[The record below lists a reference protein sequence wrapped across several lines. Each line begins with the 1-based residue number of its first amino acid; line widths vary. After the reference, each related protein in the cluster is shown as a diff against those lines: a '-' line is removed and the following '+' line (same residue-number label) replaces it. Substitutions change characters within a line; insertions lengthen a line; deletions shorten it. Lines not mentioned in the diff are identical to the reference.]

1 MHASAPA
8 TFDGKLFVRHLTP
21 APGVYRMYA
30 SDGVLLY
37 VGKAGNLKKRVSS
50 YFMRPLMEPRIAAM
64 VAQIARM
71 ETTITRTESEALML
85 EAQLIKQLQPRYNIL
100 LRDGKSYPYVLI
112 TAHAEYPRLAWYRGA
127 RSAPGSYFG
136 PFPSSGAVR
145 ESLSLLHKLFH
156 LRGCEESY
164 FRNRT
169 RPCLQHQI
177 GRCSAPCVGLISP
190 VDYAADVRH
199 VQMFLQGRSSAV
211 IDEIV
216 ALMQRASAAQEFERA
231 ARLRDQIQALRTVQS
246 EHYVQGAS
254 TDMDVLACRISGESA
269 CVSVLFF
276 RNGLALGSRDFFP
289 RMGVDAPTPG
299 ALLAQFIAQYY
310 VERTAPAELILE
322 HAPEQPDLLGQ
333 ALGEHAG
340 HEVRIKTQV
349 RGDRARF
356 IELAGR
362 NAEAALATRLAS
374 RQTLEARFADLARLL
389 ALPKPPARIE
399 CFDISHTQGEATVA
413 SCVAY
418 GPEGPMKGH
427 YRKFNIAGIVA
438 GDDYAAM
445 EQALTRR
452 FRRAAE
458 GGDWASPDLLLIDG
472 GTGQIARAE
481 QVLDALCVRDVPIVG
496 VAKGPARRSG
506 EETLVLAH
514 GGGQLHPGSAS
525 PALQLINA
533 VRDEAHRFA
542 IGAHRRRREATRER
556 SVLQDI
562 PGIGPRRRRI
572 LLNAFGGLAGLQDAG
587 VEEIARVSGI
597 DRSLAARIYAALHG

>member
-1 MHASAPA
+1 MHEPSPA
-8 TFDGKLFVRHLTP
+8 AFDGKSFVRHLTH
-21 APGVYRMYA
+21 APGVYRMYDA
-30 SDGVLLY
+30 RDALLY

-50 YFMRPLMEPRIAAM
+50 YFMRPQMEPRIASM
-64 VAQIARM
+64 VSQVARM
-71 ETTITRTESEALML
+71 ETTVTRTESEALML

-112 TAHAEYPRLAWYRGA
+112 SAHEAYPRLAYHRGA
-127 RSAPGSYFG
+127 RNVQGSYFG

-145 ESLSLLHKLFH
+145 ESLNLLHKLFR
-156 LRGCEESY
+156 LRGCEDSY

-169 RPCLQHQI
+169 RPCLQYQI
-177 GRCSAPCVGLISP
+177 GRCSGPCVGLISP
-190 VDYAADVRH
+190 QDYAADVRH
-199 VQMFLQGRSSAV
+199 VEMFLQGRSTAI
-211 IDEIV
+211 IDE
-216 ALMQRASAAQEFERA
+216 LSAAMQEASMALAFERA
-231 ARLRDQIQALRTVQS
+231 ARLRDQIQALRSIQS

-254 TDMDVLACRISGESA
+254 ADMDVLACRIQGESA

-276 RNGLALGSRDFFP
+276 RSGMALGSRDYFP
-289 RMGVDAPTPG
+289 RLGLVAPTVG

-310 VERTAPAELILE
+310 AERPAPSELVVEEL
-322 HAPEQPDLLGQ
+322 PEESALLGQ
-333 ALGEHAG
+333 ALSERAG

-356 IELAGR
+356 LELAGR

-374 RQTLEARFADLARLL
+374 RQTLETRFADLAQLL
-389 ALPKPPARIE
+389 GLPKIPSRIE

-418 GPEGPMKGH
+418 GRDGPMKGY
-427 YRKFNIAGIVA
+427 YRKFNITGITE

-472 GTGQIARAE
+472 GAGQLARAE
-481 QVLDALCVRDVPIVG
+481 QVLATLGVHALPVVG

-514 GGGQLHPGSAS
+514 GGGELHPGSAS
-525 PALQLINA
+525 PALQLVNA

-542 IGAHRRRREATRER
+542 IGAHRKRREAARER

-562 PGIGPRRRRI
+562 PGIGPRRRRA
-572 LLNAFGGLAGLQDAG
+572 LLNAFGGLSGLQGAG
-587 VEEIARVSGI
+587 IEEIARVNGI
-597 DRSLAARIYAALHG
+597 DRGLAARIYAALHG

>member
-8 TFDGKLFVRHLTP
+8 TFDGKLFVRHLTH

-30 SDGVLLY
+30 GDGVLLY
-37 VGKAGNLKKRVSS
+37 VGKAGNLKKRVSN
-50 YFMRPLMEPRIAAM
+50 YFMRPLLEPRIAAM

-71 ETTITRTESEALML
+71 ETTVTRTESEALML
-85 EAQLIKQLQPRYNIL
+85 EAQLIKQFQPRYNIL

-112 TAHAEYPRLAWYRGA
+112 TAHADYPRLAYHRGA
-127 RSAPGSYFG
+127 RTLPGSYFG

-145 ESLSLLHKLFH
+145 ESLNLLHKLFH

-169 RPCLQHQI
+169 RPCLQYQI

-190 VDYAADVRH
+190 ADYAVDVRH

-211 IDEIV
+211 IDELA
-216 ALMQRASAAQEFERA
+216 ALMQCASDALEFERA
-231 ARLRDQIQALRTVQS
+231 ARLRDQIQALRTIQS

-254 TDMDVLACRISGESA
+254 ADMDVLACRINGESA

-276 RNGLALGSRDFFP
+276 RNGMALGSRDFFP
-289 RMGVDAPTPG
+289 RLGVDAPAPG

-310 VERTAPAELILE
+310 AERAAPAELILE
-322 HAPEQPDLLGQ
+322 HAPEQPELLAQ
-333 ALGEHAG
+333 ALAEHAG
-340 HEVRIKTQV
+340 HEVHIKTQV

-362 NAEAALATRLAS
+362 NAEAALVTRMAS
-374 RQTLEARFADLARLL
+374 RQTLEARFADLAHLL
-389 ALPKPPARIE
+389 SLPQPPTRIE

-427 YRKFNIAGIVA
+427 YRKFNITGVVA

-452 FRRAAE
+452 FRRAAQ

-472 GTGQIARAE
+472 GAGQLARAE
-481 QVLDALCVRDVPIVG
+481 QVLDTLGLRNVPIVG

-514 GGGQLHPGSAS
+514 GSGQLHPGSAS

-562 PGIGPRRRRI
+562 PGIGPRRRRM
-572 LLNAFGGLAGLQDAG
+572 LLNAFGGLAGLQGAG

-597 DRSLAARIYAALHG
+597 DRGLAARIYAALHG